1 MRLFGDA
8 KNVDSTDRCCTG
20 DCLHRVL
27 RRAATKFMAAL
38 LLFVGPYSSSAQDH
52 PLKIGVLAL
61 GPRYLPAWHC
71 GQADYRPGSDEP
83 KQDTEPY
90 YVRGLLEQL
99 SKLNYVEARPENA
112 GKPGRR
118 FVLTF
123 RTGTSQQ
130 LREFARE
137 FVTDQTDIIVGVAAA
152 TIQIAQ
158 QETQGHP
165 IPILMTGVSNMARSS
180 RSRDREGT
188 SLVSVI
194 RWCREA
200 VGEENCS
207 SNATRSQTYAHNPA
221 GGYAPSEISMDE
233 VREAANRLNI
243 EILDRTTE
251 SRQEIK
257 EVMANVQPGTVD
269 GIMILPDSHIIANL
283 DLVIETSL
291 ARRVP
296 AFGVEDYQATW
307 GAVAADGPSA
317 RGGCG
322 RRLVHRQDQQGRQ
335 TR

>member
-1 MRLFGDA
+1 
-8 KNVDSTDRCCTG
+8 
-20 DCLHRVL
+20 
-27 RRAATKFMAAL
+27 
-38 LLFVGPYSSSAQDH
+38 
-52 PLKIGVLAL
+52 
-61 GPRYLPAWHC
+61 
-71 GQADYRPGSDEP
+71 
-83 KQDTEPY
+83 
-90 YVRGLLEQL
+90 
-99 SKLNYVEARPENA
+99 
-112 GKPGRR
+112 
-118 FVLTF
+118 
-123 RTGTSQQ
+123 
-130 LREFARE
+130 
-137 FVTDQTDIIVGVAAA
+137 
-152 TIQIAQ
+152 
-158 QETQGHP
+158 
-165 IPILMTGVSNMARSS
+165 
-180 RSRDREGT
+180 
-188 SLVSVI
+188 
-194 RWCREA
+194 
-200 VGEENCS
+200 
-207 SNATRSQTYAHNPA
+207 
-221 GGYAPSEISMDE
+221 MDE